1 MKNRIVLW
9 MLVTTVAFGQVAP
22 APIPSPA
29 APAPPGQTA
38 APSAQALSTQAL
50 MQASL
55 EKQRASVR
63 KQVSTAVAVPE
74 AAARSW
80 FTVPWEAP
88 PQAAGAAEPPA
99 DCPEI
104 APAKLDELIEKNA
117 DGDKLPATLLREVI
131 RQESAF
137 QPCAV
142 SSKGAQ
148 GLMQLM
154 PETAAGFG
162 VLDAFNPEENIAA
175 GAKFLARLLERYKG
189 DKKLAL
195 AAYNAGADRVTQY
208 RGVPPFPETENYVK
222 QILDRMDSA
231 KPDPAK

>member
-1 MKNRIVLW
+1 ME
-9 MLVTTVAFGQVAP
+9 
-22 APIPSPA
+22 
-29 APAPPGQTA
+29 
-38 APSAQALSTQAL
+38 
-50 MQASL
+50 ASL

-63 KQVSTAVAVPE
+63 KQVSTAVEVP

-80 FTVPWEAP
+80 FTIPWEAP
-88 PQAAGAAEPPA
+88 TPAQGNPEAPA
-99 DCPEI
+99 DCPEL
-104 APAKLDELIEKNA
+104 APARLDELIDKNA

-222 QILDRMDSA
+222 QILDRFDA
-231 KPDPAK
+231 IKDVK

>member
-1 MKNRIVLW
+1 ME
-9 MLVTTVAFGQVAP
+9 
-22 APIPSPA
+22 
-29 APAPPGQTA
+29 
-38 APSAQALSTQAL
+38 
-50 MQASL
+50 ASL
-55 EKQRASVR
+55 EKQKASVR
-63 KQVSTAVAVPE
+63 KQASAAVEVPA

-88 PQAAGAAEPPA
+88 TLAPNAPEAPA
-99 DCPEI
+99 DCPEL
-104 APAKLDELIEKNA
+104 APTQLDELIEKNS
-117 DGDKLPATLLREVI
+117 DGDKLPAPLLREVI

-175 GAKFLARLLERYKG
+175 GAKFLARLLDRYKG

-222 QILDRMDSA
+222 QILDRFDA
-231 KPDPAK
+231 IKDVK